1 MTFGNRNQG
10 RITGER
16 RSFFRLDN
24 WVERISLTEIGN
36 FEAQACSQ
44 KKDAD
49 FAFIMLNL
57 KYLGNI
63 PEGIAHCN

>member
-1 MTFGNRNQG
+1 M
-10 RITGER
+10 
-16 RSFFRLDN
+16 
-24 WVERISLTEIGN
+24 ERISLTEIGN